1 MRYEVTR
8 RFAPYVGVERE
19 RAFGRTADLR
29 RGDGEGVDDTRVVAG
44 RMFALRDGVWT
55 DLAASSD
62 ARTLRI
68 RPFSEAYFELLR
80 LLPELEPIVREL
92 DTVSVG
98 GGRLTLAFVDDGGAR
113 LSGDRTALVRDFRAV
128 R

>member
-1 MRYEVTR
+1 MPRQSRSISSKCTS
-8 RFAPYVGVERE
+8 
-19 RAFGRTADLR
+19 TK
-29 RGDGEGVDDTRVVAG
+29 
-44 RMFALRDGVWT
+44 RDPDKV
-55 DLAASSD
+55 